1 MNTNNDRSKLTLH
14 VAGRVYGGWTSVQ
27 VRHGIEQIAGTFDI
41 SLTERWPNQQT
52 EWAIPPGEFCEVR
65 IGAHVVVNGYV
76 DSVNVTYDAN
86 DHRIQIKGRDRTGDL
101 VDCSAPSQAFS
112 GLTFKQI
119 ADKLCAPFGVK
130 VYDETT
136 SEKKLTVQQKKIGKK
151 GTPPKSKRVEGSLPK
166 CACQNGETVFR
177 TLEKLA
183 RNEGLLLVSDHE
195 GGLLLTRAGRAGRVE
210 VPLEFGKNV
219 LSANL
224 DVSHAN
230 LFSEITVKGQS
241 SAQAVGEDYGS
252 FEALLSSKTTVHR
265 ATGDVRAGHSQIS
278 RYRPLIIVCESQADA
293 ARIRQRAEWEVG
305 NREAKARKYTVTVQ
319 GWYPDPKTGDIWRIN
334 SMVYVIDPMS
344 RIDEEWL
351 LAAVNF
357 RLDESGTV
365 AELELTSPKAF
376 DELSEI
382 PEPAKGAKSS
392 YALPHI

>member
-1 MNTNNDRSKLTLH
+1 MMEERNKLTLH
-14 VAGRVYGGWTSVQ
+14 VGGRIYGGWKSVN

-65 IGAHVVVNGYV
+65 IGTHVVINGYV
-76 DSVNVTYDAN
+76 DSVNVSYDAN

-119 ADKLCAPFGVK
+119 ADRLCAPFGVN

-136 SEKKLTVQQKKIGKK
+136 NEKKLTVQQKKIGKK
-151 GTPPKSKRVEGSLPK
+151 GTPPKSRRVEGSLPK

-195 GGLLLTRAGRAGRVE
+195 GGLLLTRAGRAGRIG
-210 VPLEFGKNV
+210 VPLEFGRNV

-230 LFSEITVKGQS
+230 LFSEITVKGQA
-241 SAQAVGEDYGS
+241 SAQDVDDVGKLES
-252 FEALLSSKTTVHR
+252 VMSSKTTVKR
-265 ATGDVRAGHSQIS
+265 AAGAIRTGSSQIA
-278 RYRPLIIVCESQADA
+278 RHRPLIVVCESQADA
-293 ARIRQRAEWEVG
+293 ARIRQRAEWEVS
-305 NREAKARKYTVTVQ
+305 NREAKSRKYVATVQ
-319 GWYPDPKTGDIWRIN
+319 GWYPDPDVDDIWRIN
-334 SMVYVIDPMS
+334 SMVRVIDRLS

-351 LAAVNF
+351 IAAINF
-357 RLDESGTV
+357 KLDDGGTT
-365 AELELTSPKAF
+365 AEIELTSPKAF
-376 DELSEI
+376 DQLPEI
-382 PEPAKGAKSS
+382 PQPKKGAAGTAGKFERV
-392 YALPHI
+392 